1 NSGASHIRPII
12 ESVISGRRESKME
25 YVTVKYYRKRNVFMD
40 GNSTGKTNETL
51 RVEEGTHKFDL
62 GEPKNY
68 SPGFR
73 KTKVMNT
80 TQIKPMEITFSP
92 VKEAP

>member
-1 NSGASHIRPII
+1 
-12 ESVISGRRESKME
+12 
-25 YVTVKYYRKRNVFMD
+25 MD

-51 RVEEGTHKFDL
+51 RIEEGTHIFDL

-68 SPGFR
+68 SPRFR
-73 KTKVMNT
+73 RAKVTNT
-80 TQIKPMEITFSP
+80 TQIKPMEIAFSP

>member
-1 NSGASHIRPII
+1 
-12 ESVISGRRESKME
+12 ME

-40 GNSTGKTNETL
+40 GNSTGKTNGTL

-68 SPGFR
+68 SPSFCR
-73 KTKVMNT
+73 IKVTNT
-80 TQIKPMEITFSP
+80 TQIEPMEITFSP
-92 VKEAP
+92 VKKAP